1 MNTKQLLVLSLIAFG
16 MANNVV
22 AMEESPED
30 RQMRERKAAMQ
41 KRFET
46 RRALEKQQ
54 ELEKLAAQAA
64 THEPAPLTPA
74 PAIQPIVFGPNDN
87 NAPAPVADHIA
98 DHVADHVADHG
109 PSDEELARDFADKE
123 RMKNRDLERFR
134 APLRNLLAMND
145 EQRNNAITQAILAGN
160 AGKERLSEN
169 RRVTVESIEYLRD
182 TYKNDPEF
190 APIISALEGET
201 ILIALQEQLLENS
214 QDANLWEQAH
224 GLYEDLI
231 MNSADN
237 LITESMRAMQTAF
250 QNAGQRILTGEARV
264 EEVPAEEPFDQDA
277 FFAQRLL
284 EEENLEANRDNDA
297 VVAQMLADEQ
307 AQQDAANDA
316 FLARE
321 QQEELQAQDR
331 AAQIAQG
338 EAAARRLQEEFNRG
352 NQGAPQR
359 PPVVAPERTQLPSS
373 PAATSGLRP
382 APAPGPNDP
391 DNDPDNTPGPR
402 GPNTPRDPQPANAQP
417 AAQPTAKKFDLM
429 EFMNSPQ
436 FMQGLVAVAGV
447 SLVSFIVYKVYDW
460 FTKKKE
466 AAQLK
471 KQEALRK
478 KDFPARSKRRQV
490 KTNPFAQQ

>member
-277 FFAQRLL
+277 FLAQRLV
-284 EEENLEANRDNDA
+284 EEENAEANRGNDDLI
-297 VVAQMLADEQ
+297 AQMLANEQ
-307 AQQDAANDA
+307 AQQDAAHDA

-352 NQGAPQR
+352 NHGAP
-359 PPVVAPERTQLPSS
+359 APH
-373 PAATSGLRP
+373 AAP
-382 APAPGPNDP
+382 APAPFERPRIVPAPAPAPNDP

-402 GPNTPRDPQPANAQP
+402 GPNTPRNPQPANGQP
-417 AAQPTAKKFDLM
+417 AAEPTAKKFNLM

-471 KQEALRK
+471 KQETLRTNHQQTRAPRK
-478 KDFPARSKRRQV
+478 QV
-490 KTNPFAQQ
+490 KQVRFAQPYTR